1 MQYNI
6 TKEKNIVDKLLHL
19 KDIEIPIFGA
29 GTTWTDLMMSD
40 NA

>member
-6 TKEKNIVDKLLHL
+6 TKEKNIDTLLHL